1 MAGVLHDVGGTLE
14 RGRYCHNN
22 QPDTTHPTT
31 HTHTHYIPA
40 WEPEEGEYC
49 PHLSFGG
56 NEERGG
62 EEPAGPGG
70 LSKVP
75 IECTA
80 VSYAAHSSPFLP
92 NTPPLG
98 SP

>member
-1 MAGVLHDVGGTLE
+1 MMWVGLWREGGIVIITSLTLPIPP
-14 RGRYCHNN
+14 H
-22 QPDTTHPTT
+22 T

-40 WEPEEGEYC
+40 WGPEEGEYC
-49 PHLSFGG
+49 PRLSFGG

-98 SP
+98 AP

>member
-1 MAGVLHDVGGTLE
+1 MWVGLWREGSIVITTSLTLPT
-14 RGRYCHNN
+14 
-22 QPDTTHPTT
+22 QPHTHT

-40 WEPEEGEYC
+40 WGPEEGEYR
-49 PHLSFGG
+49 PHLPFRG
-56 NEERGG
+56 NEEREG

-70 LSKVP
+70 LSKAP

-80 VSYAAHSSPFLP
+80 VSYAVHSSPSLP

-98 SP
+98 AP